1 MSLGLAPYA
10 SSAFLSKPPMQAPTV
25 STLPSRSG
33 FNKRPFLGT
42 TRDLRRVII
51 IMALAGPCR
60 AFDPMDPLVPIPL
73 LHHPNLF

>member
-1 MSLGLAPYA
+1 MSLGLVRYA

-25 STLPSRSG
+25 STLPSRSR

-51 IMALAGPCR
+51 IMTFPGPCR
-60 AFDPMDPLVPIPL
+60 AFDPMDPLIPIPL